1 MHLRSAV
8 QALEQVQ
15 FVEVSIP
22 RLLYTYHVYLYKY
35 PCISYIYDF
44 YAHKTGDDAAASDDD
59 DDDDHFISVRASRS
73 RKIAGISLDFQF
85 PGFVLPYNPSKAW
98 LFVILTLVL

>member
-44 YAHKTGDDAAASDDD
+44 YAHKTGDDAAASGGDDD
-59 DDDDHFISVRASRS
+59 DDDD
-73 RKIAGISLDFQF
+73 DDD
-85 PGFVLPYNPSKAW
+85 VL
-98 LFVILTLVL
+98 